1 MMLEQQKVAPG
12 RKLAQEL
19 HHVDEERK
27 NDDKRSIFFFFLI
40 DFFWGRRE
48 AAAGAMTV
56 PPLSPSTSVQR
67 RGTVFISGKTARP
80 CIKPR
85 ERERK
90 STKKL
95 SFWLEKLLR
104 PFAVSTAG
112 QGAL

>member
-1 MMLEQQKVAPG
+1 MWKRRE
-12 RKLAQEL
+12 
-19 HHVDEERK
+19 K
-27 NDDKRSIFFFFLI
+27 NDNKRSIFFFLI

-85 ERERK
+85 ERERERAQK
-90 STKKL
+90 N
-95 SFWLEKLLR
+95 
-104 PFAVSTAG
+104 
-112 QGAL
+112 